1 MLDKWAKFFDHP
13 LAEQKAKKQ
22 KCVKV
27 KYASKTDAKKTILN
41 MEAEGCLKNDR
52 MSIYMCPHCR
62 AYHITSVVKKKH
74 GNSNNSFRV
83 IKNLK
88 TK

>member
-41 MEAEGCLKNDR
+41 MEAEGCLK
-52 MSIYMCPHCR
+52 S
-62 AYHITSVVKKKH
+62 HI
-74 GNSNNSFRV
+74 
-83 IKNLK
+83 
-88 TK
+88 

>member
-27 KYASKTDAKKTILN
+27 KYASKRT
-41 MEAEGCLKNDR
+41 G
-52 MSIYMCPHCR
+52 
-62 AYHITSVVKKKH
+62 SVY
-74 GNSNNSFRV
+74 
-83 IKNLK
+83 
-88 TK
+88 